1 MLDDTGRP
9 VQVAAPTEL
18 EVVRQQRNV
27 LMARL
32 LDMEVLLAL
41 RDDELRRLRA
51 GDPQISGG
59 T

>member
-1 MLDDTGRP
+1 MLDDTGRS

-51 GDPQISGG
+51 GDPQVSGG